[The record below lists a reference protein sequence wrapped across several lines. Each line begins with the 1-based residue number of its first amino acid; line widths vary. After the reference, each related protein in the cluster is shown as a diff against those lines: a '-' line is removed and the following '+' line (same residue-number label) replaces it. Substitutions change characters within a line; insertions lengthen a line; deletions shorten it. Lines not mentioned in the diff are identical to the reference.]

1 MDENKIAANWELLMG
16 VIDTEFSGE
25 RKNKLIEMYTHLQ
38 DRMVVMPASSF
49 EHFHNCFPGG
59 YVDHVL
65 RVIDCAQ
72 ATWDLWKRMGSDCS
86 GYTRE
91 ELIFVALNHD
101 LGKVGTKEED
111 QYIPNPSDWHRK
123 NQGKIYNN
131 NPNISF
137 MSIPD
142 RGLYLLQD
150 FGIKYSINESM
161 GIKLHDGLYDD
172 SNVPY
177 FKASRVESRLRN
189 NLPIVMHHADH
200 MASQIEY
207 EMWSSKQN
215 TKVKPAPSKHKKQV
229 LSTANADAQDL
240 FRGLFGETK

>member
-25 RKNKLIEMYTHLQ
+25 RKDKLIEMYTHFQ
-38 DRMVVMPASSF
+38 DRMVLMPASSF

-59 YVDHVL
+59 YVDHVI

-123 NQGKIYNN
+123 NQGKLYNN

-207 EMWSSKQN
+207 EMWSNKQN
-215 TKVKPAPSKHKKQV
+215 VKVKPAPSKHKKQV

-240 FRGLFGETK
+240 FKGLFGESK

>member
-1 MDENKIAANWELLMG
+1 
-16 VIDTEFSGE
+16 
-25 RKNKLIEMYTHLQ
+25 
-38 DRMVVMPASSF
+38 
-49 EHFHNCFPGG
+49 
-59 YVDHVL
+59 
-65 RVIDCAQ
+65 
-72 ATWDLWKRMGSDCS
+72 
-86 GYTRE
+86 
-91 ELIFVALNHD
+91 
-101 LGKVGTKEED
+101 
-111 QYIPNPSDWHRK
+111 
-123 NQGKIYNN
+123 
-131 NPNISF
+131 

-189 NLPIVMHHADH
+189 NLPIVIHHADH

-207 EMWSSKQN
+207 EMWSNKQN
-215 TKVKPAPSKHKKQV
+215 VKVKPAPSKHKKQV

-240 FRGLFGETK
+240 FKGLFGESK

>member
-1 MDENKIAANWELLMG
+1 MDENKIAANWEELMS
-16 VIDTEFSGE
+16 VIDDNFEGE
-25 RKNKLIEMYTHLQ
+25 RRDKLITMYTHFQ
-38 DRMVVMPASSF
+38 DRMALMPASSF

-65 RVIDCAQ
+65 RVVKCAKH
-72 ATWDLWKRMGSDCS
+72 THDLWKHMGSDCD
-86 GYTRE
+86 GYTLE
-91 ELIFVALNHD
+91 ELMFVALNHD

-123 NQGKIYNN
+123 NQGKLYNN

-142 RGLYLLQD
+142 RGLFLLQQ
-150 FGIKYSINESM
+150 FGLTYSINESM

-189 NLPIVMHHADH
+189 NLPIVIHHADH

-207 EMWSSKQN
+207 EMWNKKQN
-215 TKVKPAPSKHKKQV
+215 VKVKPAPSKHKKQV

-240 FRGLFGETK
+240 FKGLFGEGK